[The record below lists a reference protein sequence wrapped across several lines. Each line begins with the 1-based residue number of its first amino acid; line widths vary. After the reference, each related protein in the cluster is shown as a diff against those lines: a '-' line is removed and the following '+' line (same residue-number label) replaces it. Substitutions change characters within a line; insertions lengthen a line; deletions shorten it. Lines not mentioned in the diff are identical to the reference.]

1 MQFFASVSYIKPF
14 FLILVS
20 LCVVMFQC
28 PSDVVLFHDLPLAML
43 SSSSF
48 LLRPWSLSFI
58 FPLLVFTLFC
68 FNHIV
73 KLTPS
78 PVTAHYAV
86 VIKHSKY
93 TSKCWYVY
101 YCVAQVAA
109 RRVIIQKLTDDSYQI
124 SAGCELGVKG
134 TNILGNNSS
143 CIKIQGH
150 CVVKAVLRFYVK
162 KTAYLRHQRGP
173 YRLLKFSL
181 AWHITPTNR
190 NSCTTLFHGI
200 AKICGKEFLQTS
212 VWTSPSGQR
221 FSKIPQPKQFCRL
234 QCLQDSIRTRTEEGR
249 TSPEWDRHPNAN

>member
-43 SSSSF
+43 SFSSF

-68 FNHIV
+68 FNRIV

-93 TSKCWYVY
+93 TSKCLYVY

-124 SAGCELGVKG
+124 SAGRELGVKG

-173 YRLLKFSL
+173 YRLLKLSL

-190 NSCTTLFHGI
+190 NSCTTLFMWKGVSTDI
-200 AKICGKEFLQTS
+200 SLDITEWTEIFKDSSAQVVLPSPMFTRLDKNQNIRRKNVSRMGQTS
-212 VWTSPSGQR
+212 
-221 FSKIPQPKQFCRL
+221 
-234 QCLQDSIRTRTEEGR
+234 QC
-249 TSPEWDRHPNAN
+249 